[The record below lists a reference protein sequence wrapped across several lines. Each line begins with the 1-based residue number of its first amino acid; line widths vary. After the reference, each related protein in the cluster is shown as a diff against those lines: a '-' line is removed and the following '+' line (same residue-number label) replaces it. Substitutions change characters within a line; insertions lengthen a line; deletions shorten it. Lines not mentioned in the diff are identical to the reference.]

1 MRALMRASLALLPL
15 LIALFCADAA
25 NAMVAAERAFKD
37 QQVIEL
43 ANAARDGN
51 VDRMNQLIRSGANV
65 KAVGE
70 KGMTLPHFALYARSN
85 APKVMEVLLKAGA
98 DPVSLLAGGE
108 SLPMYAVERDNAD
121 PEVVRVLLDNG
132 ISPNWRPPGTYGY
145 GETSLLMAAIG
156 GHNLAVIKLL
166 IERGADI
173 NHVHPV
179 SGSALHYALI
189 GTDFFMAAYLVEQGI
204 DLNLRDKTSPR
215 IKDPNKMSLTAIE
228 KFCRFQG
235 GRRGANPLPRIA
247 EGWAAFTAALAKR
260 GVTMPCGL

>member
-1 MRALMRASLALLPL
+1 MRALMRALLALLPL
-15 LIALFCADAA
+15 LFALFCSDAA

-85 APKVMEVLLKAGA
+85 APKVMEVLLRAGA
-98 DPVSLLAGGE
+98 DPVSKLAGGE
-108 SLPMYAVERDNAD
+108 TLPMYAVERDNAD
-121 PEVVRVLLDNG
+121 PEVVRVLLDHG
-132 ISPNWRPPGTYGY
+132 ISPNWRPPNGAAYADT
-145 GETSLLMAAIG
+145 TLLQAAVG
-156 GHNLAVIKLL
+156 GHNLPVIKLL
-166 IERGADI
+166 VECGADI
-173 NHVHPV
+173 NYVHPI
-179 SGSALHYALI
+179 SGSALHDALS

-204 DLNLRDKTSPR
+204 DLNLKDMTSPE
-215 IKDPNKMSLTAIE
+215 IKNPKKVSLTAIE
-228 KFCRFQG
+228 QFCRFEG